1 MNGNKQKSY
10 ADYVVI
16 MESREGEKCRP
27 LDHMKEIPFIHQLCL
42 HTKWR

>member
-16 MESREGEKCRP
+16 MESREGERP